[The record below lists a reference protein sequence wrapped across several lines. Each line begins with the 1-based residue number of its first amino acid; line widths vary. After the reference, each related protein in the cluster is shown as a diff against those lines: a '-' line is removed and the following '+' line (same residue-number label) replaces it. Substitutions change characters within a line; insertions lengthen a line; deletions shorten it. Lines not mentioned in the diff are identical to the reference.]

1 MTSTMDITPFTPA
14 DAARRA
20 RLEMPML
27 YAWLKPNEAVQ
38 TAIAEHRAQWVW
50 RTQPKP
56 SLPKPNRLHMT
67 LCHISPQGDAAVEG
81 IRQALGELRM
91 EEGFDLLLDWSG
103 VWPHN
108 GIAVVRPQPN
118 AALDRLQQAVVRQL
132 APWLSGRHDDWAPH
146 ITIARKASGATAPTM
161 PPVRWPVREFQF
173 VRSWLKT
180 RPVWHE
186 VLASY
191 PLQSFGRNAS
201 L

>member
-1 MTSTMDITPFTPA
+1 VTRRICGKYIARWLALITARTG
-14 DAARRA
+14 DAPPHDGE
-20 RLEMPML
+20 L
-27 YAWLKPNEAVQ
+27 LKRVRMGLSA
-38 TAIAEHRAQWVW
+38 
-50 RTQPKP
+50 
-56 SLPKPNRLHMT
+56 SDMT

-191 PLQSFGRNAS
+191 PLQSFGRKAG